1 MADNSR
7 NTANRIQEISNE
19 VTTAVE
25 NLASTSDKLLQF
37 VITSVLA
44 DYDHFVEASAQYLSD
59 ADILEDMMGTF
70 MNTSNSFAQST
81 DRMNNRVYDISDA
94 INEENEKIERL
105 AVTIGELSSNM
116 SQIQEYTA
124 INEAVSVD
132 LKNEIQKFKE
142 I

>member
-1 MADNSR
+1 M
-7 NTANRIQEISNE
+7 TI
-19 VTTAVE
+19 
-25 NLASTSDKLLQF
+25 LP
-37 VITSVLA
+37 
-44 DYDHFVEASAQYLSD
+44 EASAQYLSD

-132 LKNEIQKFKE
+132 LKKMKYKNLRRFKE
-142 I
+142 WNSINRILFNLWWIVMYYDLASLH